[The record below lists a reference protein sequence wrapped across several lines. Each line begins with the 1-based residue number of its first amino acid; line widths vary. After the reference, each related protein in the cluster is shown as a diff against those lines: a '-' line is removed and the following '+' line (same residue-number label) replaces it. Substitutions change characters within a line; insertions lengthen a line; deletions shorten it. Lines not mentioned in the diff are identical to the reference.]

1 MSKPHVDASTLSRH
15 IQAQGLLHMCTQRSV
30 VYPAPIRLAETVLEI
45 EEKLEELLY
54 IIPRF
59 LSTHISDTSNPAIHN
74 ADARFHRQPLETHIS
89 GITTHQN

>member
-1 MSKPHVDASTLSRH
+1 MCVHV
-15 IQAQGLLHMCTQRSV
+15 CTQSSV
-30 VYPAPIRLAETVLEI
+30 VYPVPIRLTETVLEI

-74 ADARFHRQPLETHIS
+74 ANARNRRQPLETHIT
-89 GITTHQN
+89 GINTHQNQPFLFTSLSEDLD